1 MAAPMIFDMEVKT
14 TDAKKGKG
22 LFAKRQFKEGDVILD
37 ESPIVS
43 CQFAWNEFYKYK
55 ACEYCLRSLETAEA
69 MAQRLTENYS
79 LILPHPECCEVSQDQ
94 IVTCPQCGAEDPTSV
109 LTSFSQ
115 FVQVTV
121 NEEEHAVHKLL
132 GKQFQVYYGYYNY
145 LIRMLQGCKNS
156 IVIYS

>member
-1 MAAPMIFDMEVKT
+1 LE
-14 TDAKKGKG
+14 
-22 LFAKRQFKEGDVILD
+22 

-94 IVTCPQCGAEDPTSV
+94 IVTCPQCGVRTKNFFVSFFFFNIIM
-109 LTSFSQ
+109 LT
-115 FVQVTV
+115 
-121 NEEEHAVHKLL
+121 HHC
-132 GKQFQVYYGYYNY
+132 
-145 LIRMLQGCKNS
+145 MS
-156 IVIYS
+156 ILK